1 MANDHWRERSEVGNT
16 YIHTYMSIGT
26 VKDAE
31 NLRPR
36 DLYVY
41 RDLLIYVAGYLA
53 AKAFVSYMTLIDLMY
68 RVIHLYSI
76 AENGLVLCQGLPDQE
91 QAA

>member
-16 YIHTYMSIGT
+16 YVRMYMSTET

-41 RDLLIYVAGYLA
+41 VGIYIYSRIFWPLLAV
-53 AKAFVSYMTLIDLMY
+53 
-68 RVIHLYSI
+68 
-76 AENGLVLCQGLPDQE
+76 
-91 QAA
+91 